1 VVIGAGVTGC
11 AVAQACAAAG
21 LETVVLEAGRVGHGA
36 TSRAS
41 GFMTTEPG
49 PSFRELAGHHGVRD
63 ARRVFEAW
71 RAGALQGAALL
82 RRLRIKCQLDPRETL
97 IVARGDDRDL
107 RREHGA
113 RVEAGLDLGWLTAGQ
128 IVARTKLD
136 AAAGV
141 RLRDGF
147 VLDPFKACLGLAT
160 AASRRGAT
168 IHEQSPVRAV
178 RFTRKHADVVTEHG
192 MLRTTAVVVAT
203 GSATSEFKGLR
214 RHFKRRETYL
224 ALTEPLPAPMRRE
237 LAGPKVVLGIGEPP
251 LRIQWVPG
259 GRLLVSGADQNETSP
274 KQRPA
279 VLVQR
284 TGQLMYDLLRTY
296 PAIAGLQP
304 EFGWEC
310 GYGRSADGL
319 MYIGAH
325 RNYPHHLFA
334 LGESHSITGAFV
346 AARILLRAIKGTSE
360 KADDVFGWTR

>member
-1 VVIGAGVTGC
+1 
-11 AVAQACAAAG
+11 
-21 LETVVLEAGRVGHGA
+21 
-36 TSRAS
+36 
-41 GFMTTEPG
+41 
-49 PSFRELAGHHGVRD
+49 LAGHHGVRD

-82 RRLRIKCQLDPRETL
+82 RRLRINCQLDPRETL
-97 IVARGDDRDL
+97 IVARGDDREL
-107 RREHGA
+107 RREHSA
-113 RVEAGLDLGWLTAGQ
+113 RVDAGLDLTWMTARQ
-128 IVARTKLD
+128 IGARTKLD
-136 AAAGV
+136 ATGGVRIRGGFALDPYRACVGLAAAAG
-141 RLRDGF
+141 
-147 VLDPFKACLGLAT
+147 
-160 AASRRGAT
+160 RRGASF
-168 IHEQSPVRAV
+168 HEQSPVRAV

-192 MLRTTAVVVAT
+192 TLRTTAVVVAT

-214 RHFKRRETYL
+214 RHLKRRETYL

-237 LAGPKVVLGIGEPP
+237 LGDPDLVLGVGEP
-251 LRIQWVPG
+251 LVRIQWAPG
-259 GRLLVSGADQNETSP
+259 NRLLVSGADQGETSL

-304 EFGWEC
+304 EFGWDC

-334 LGESHSITGAFV
+334 LGESHSVTGAFV
-346 AARILLRAIKGTSE
+346 AARVLLRAIKGTSE